1 MIELFSVTKT
11 YKMGDELLK
20 ALEDVNLLIK
30 DGEFVAITGP
40 SGSGKSTLANII
52 GGLDTPTQ
60 GKIIVDNE
68 DLSKTNDKLLSVYRN
83 RRIGFVFQT
92 FNLQPHL
99 TALENVTLPLIFAK
113 MKPRDRIVK
122 AKECLTAVGLAD
134 RMKHKP
140 TQLSGGQRQ
149 RVSIARALAN
159 DPQIIIADEPTG
171 NLDSKKSAEII
182 GLLRKLNREKKI
194 TLIVITHDM
203 SIARQA
209 GRIISIH
216 DGKAGRD

>member
-1 MIELFSVTKT
+1 MIELISVTKI

-20 ALEDVNLLIK
+20 ALEDVNLSIK
-30 DGEFVAITGP
+30 DGEFIAIMGP

-60 GKIIVDNE
+60 GKIVVDDE
-68 DLSKTNDKLLSVYRN
+68 DLSKTNDNLLSAYRN

-99 TALENVTLPLIFAK
+99 TALENVVLPLIFTK
-113 MKPRDRIVK
+113 MNPKNRIAK
-122 AKECLTAVGLAD
+122 AKECLTSVGLAD

-140 TQLSGGQRQ
+140 TELSGGQRQ

-182 GLLRKLNREKKI
+182 GLLRKLNREKKM

-203 SIARQA
+203 TIAKQA
-209 GRIISIH
+209 GRIVTIH
-216 DGKAGRD
+216 DGKVGR